1 MPRLLA
7 IFAHP
12 DDEGAIAGTLAR
24 YARQGAHIALVC
36 ATRGEAG
43 EISDPSL
50 ATPETLGAVREAEL
64 RCACETIG
72 IAELHL
78 LDYCDSGMKGTVENT
93 LSTAFINADPAEIER
108 KLVRIMRQVKPQ
120 VVITFESF
128 GWYGHPDHIAA
139 GRYASEAFYLAS
151 DANVY
156 PETGAAWRPL
166 RLFHATFSRESFAAI
181 AEYAREHGLDTNWS
195 EEESWDASLP
205 PQEAITH
212 VLDVTDYLGIKD
224 ASWQCHQTQTNDDD
238 IFAQVPD
245 EIRRQALQKEYFIQV
260 YPPPD
265 SQTAVASDL
274 LAGIDS

>member
-7 IFAHP
+7 VFAHP

-24 YARQGAHIALVC
+24 YARQGAHVALVC

-72 IAELHL
+72 VAELHL
-78 LDYCDSGMKGTVENT
+78 LDYCDSGMKGTVENK
-93 LSTAFINADPAEIER
+93 LPTAFINADPDEIKR
-108 KLVRIMRQVKPQ
+108 KLVRIMRQVKPE
-120 VVITFESF
+120 VVITFEPF

-139 GRYASEAFYLAS
+139 GKYTTEAFYLAS
-151 DANVY
+151 NARAY
-156 PETGAAWRPL
+156 PGTGDDWRPL
-166 RLFHATFSRESFAAI
+166 CLFHATFSRESFATI
-181 AEYAREHGLDTNWS
+181 AEYAREHGLDTIWS
-195 EEESWDASLP
+195 EEESWDESLP

-212 VLDVTDYLGIKD
+212 VVDVTDYLDIKD
-224 ASWQCHQTQTNDDD
+224 ASWQCHQTQSSEDD

-260 YPPPD
+260 FPPRD
-265 SQTAVASDL
+265 SHSAVASDL